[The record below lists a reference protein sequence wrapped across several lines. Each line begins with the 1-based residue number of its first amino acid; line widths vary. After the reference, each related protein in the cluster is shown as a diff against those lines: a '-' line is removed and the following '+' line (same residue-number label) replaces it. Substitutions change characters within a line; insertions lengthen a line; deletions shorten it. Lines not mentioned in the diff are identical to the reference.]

1 MHAPVLICINQ
12 HAKFEM
18 LSFTDSKDTTG
29 AKLKTDHMTLTQGRT
44 QEGADWAKAPPEI
57 PG

>member
-1 MHAPVLICINQ
+1 
-12 HAKFEM
+12 M